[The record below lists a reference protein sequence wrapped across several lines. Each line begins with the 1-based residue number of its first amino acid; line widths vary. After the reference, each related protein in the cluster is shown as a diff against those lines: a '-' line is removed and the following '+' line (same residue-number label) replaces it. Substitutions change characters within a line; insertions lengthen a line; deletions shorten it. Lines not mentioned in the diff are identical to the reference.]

1 MSLPT
6 LTGLDQLVEEGCARL
21 QGKRIGL
28 VCHQASVDRNYHH
41 ALDILLHHKVN
52 VTTAFGPQ
60 HGIWGHTQD
69 NMIEWEGYRDPR
81 TQIPIHSLYGEVR
94 EPTDAMLQDIDLL
107 VFDVVDVGCRVYTF
121 IWTLAYCLRAAARNG
136 IPVLVLDRPNPIGN
150 TVEGPDHDP
159 AYSSFVGLFSLPMR
173 HGATI
178 GEIALWLHQNHVP
191 GGQVDVLWTKNH
203 DPRRYHDET
212 GLPWVI
218 PSPNMPTPDT
228 AIVYPGQVLLEGTN
242 LSEGRGTT
250 RPFEMCGAPWLDPWR
265 FCDAL
270 NERQLPGIYFRPIS
284 YLPTFQKHAGTVC
297 GGAAL
302 HITDRHAYQSVLST
316 VTLLQV
322 AWEQSEGVM
331 QWNDPPYEYEAT
343 KLPIDILAGGPALRD
358 AVESKWEESDVKTW
372 LNQTIGTMTRPNP
385 YH

>member
-6 LTGLDQLVEEGCARL
+6 LTGLDQLVEEGCAQL
-21 QGKRIGL
+21 HGKRIGL
-28 VCHQASVDRNYHH
+28 VCHQASVDRDYHH

-150 TVEGPDHDP
+150 TVEGPGHDP

-250 RPFEMCGAPWLDPWR
+250 RPFEMCAPPGSTPGASATPSTNANSPESTSAR
-265 FCDAL
+265 S
-270 NERQLPGIYFRPIS
+270 PIS
-284 YLPTFQKHAGTVC
+284 PPSKNTPEPSAAEPPSTSPTATPIKASSPPSPSSKSPGSSPPVSCDGTT
-297 GGAAL
+297 
-302 HITDRHAYQSVLST
+302 HPT
-316 VTLLQV
+316 
-322 AWEQSEGVM
+322 
-331 QWNDPPYEYEAT
+331 NT
-343 KLPIDILAGGPALRD
+343 K
-358 AVESKWEESDVKTW
+358 
-372 LNQTIGTMTRPNP
+372 RPNCP
-385 YH
+385 LISSQEDQHYATPLNPNGKNLPSKPG